1 MSEAL
6 RLERI
11 TRRCGATLANDHVD
25 LTVLTGE
32 IHAVIGENG
41 AGKSTLLHIAA
52 GLHPPDSGSITLFG
66 THYPT
71 LTSAQ
76 AIAAGVGLVQQHFAL
91 IPALTVAENLVL
103 GAEPRRGPFF
113 SHDAARAR
121 VLALAQSLG
130 FSLNPDALVS
140 TLSMGQQQRLEILK
154 LLHREA
160 RLLILDE
167 PTAVLA
173 PQECDELFSVLR
185 RLRAQGHAVVLV
197 THKLREVMA
206 LSDRVTVLRRGRKIE
221 TLNTA
226 QTDIPT
232 LTRLMVEGSAA
243 QAALAQLTEGGLAE
257 GKTHSSSNTPAPQAV
272 VLSVRGLRVRDARG
286 HWLLHPTSFELHAGE
301 VLGVAGVIGNGQTEL
316 VEALAGLRSYE
327 GEIHLKGQRLDGV
340 SAAERLRQGL
350 AHIPEDRQAH
360 GLVLGMTVAENFGL
374 GRLAQLSRW
383 GWLQRLGLVQAAQQ
397 GIQQLDIRPPDPDGL
412 AQQLSG
418 GNQQKIVVAREL
430 QRQPACLLAAQPT
443 RGVDI
448 GAMAI
453 LHEQLVQ
460 ARTRGTAILL
470 ISADLNELRSL
481 SDRIM
486 VLYQG
491 KMVGI
496 LSRSEAE
503 EARLGTLMIG
513 GAGHEP
519 GQ

>member
-11 TRRCGATLANDHVD
+11 TRRCGATLANDRVD

-66 THYPT
+66 RPYPT

-113 SHDAARAR
+113 SRDAARAR
-121 VLALAQSLG
+121 VHALAQSLG
-130 FSLNPDALVS
+130 FSLDPDALVS

-173 PQECDELFSVLR
+173 PQECDELFGVLR

-243 QAALAQLTEGGLAE
+243 QAALTQLTEGG
-257 GKTHSSSNTPAPQAV
+257 THSSSHTTAQQDV
-272 VLSVRGLRVRDARG
+272 VLSVRDLSVRDTRG

-316 VEALAGLRSYE
+316 VEALAGLRPYD
-327 GEIHLKGQRLDGV
+327 GELHLKGQRLDGL

-383 GWLQRLGLVQAAQQ
+383 GWLQRLGLVQAAHQ
-397 GIQQLDIRPPDPDGL
+397 GIEQLDIRPPEPDGL

-430 QRQPACLLAAQPT
+430 QRQPFCLLAAQPT

-453 LHEQLVQ
+453 LHAQLEQ

-470 ISADLNELRSL
+470 VSADLNELRSL

-503 EARLGTLMIG
+503 ETRLGTLMMG